1 MKDEHAC
8 PSLPNFF
15 VLRPSSFVIHP
26 SSFVIRR
33 NLELEIGSYDRTH
46 GDGPPQDRRNRN

>member
-33 NLELEIGSYDRTH
+33 NLELEIGTYDPTR
-46 GDGPPQDRRNRN
+46 GDGPPQDRRN